1 MILFKRERT
10 PIELVT
16 YGIFVY
22 IRSRSSRLSS
32 EILEPFIKRRIFIN
46 FQIT

>member
-16 YGIFVY
+16 YGIFIY
-22 IRSRSSRLSS
+22 DRSRSSRLSS
-32 EILEPFIKRRIFIN
+32 EILEPFIKRSYRSILY
-46 FQIT
+46 